1 MRSIALASFFGSL
14 ASFGVVVA
22 LAAGCGSDPPAKSP
36 IKTTTDTTT
45 TTTSTSKAS
54 IPPPTTPNTETAS
67 NIHIDDAIL
76 KACGIDQANA
86 FFGFDSANI
95 RPEDAK
101 PLDLVAKCFAT
112 GPLKGKQLKL
122 VGHADPR
129 GDGDY
134 NFALGQSR
142 ADAIAKYIAGKG
154 LDKGQ
159 MSTTSRG
166 AMDATGTDEPSWA
179 KDRRV
184 DLMLG

>member
-1 MRSIALASFFGSL
+1 MRTIFLLALPCVL
-14 ASFGVVVA
+14 VV
-22 LAAGCGSDPPAKSP
+22 GCSSDPPPKAP
-36 IKTTTDTTT
+36 VTTA
-45 TTTSTSKAS
+45 TSTS
-54 IPPPTTPNTETAS
+54 TTETKTEKKEDPKGPPVSETSS

-76 KACGIDQANA
+76 KACGIQQANA

-101 PLDLVAKCFAT
+101 PLDAVAVCFIS
-112 GPLKGKQLKL
+112 GPLKGKLLKV

-142 ADAIAKYIAGKG
+142 ADSIAKYLGGKG
-154 LDKGQ
+154 LDKAQ
-159 MSTTSRG
+159 LSSTSRG

-184 DLMLG
+184 DLLLGS

>member
-1 MRSIALASFFGSL
+1 MRTFILLALPCL
-14 ASFGVVVA
+14 AGA
-22 LAAGCGSDPPAKSP
+22 LLVAGCSSDPPPKAP
-36 IKTTTDTTT
+36 VTTATTT
-45 TTTSTSKAS
+45 TTTETKTDKKDNPKG
-54 IPPPTTPNTETAS
+54 PPVTETSS

-76 KACGIDQANA
+76 KACGIEQANA

-101 PLDLVAKCFAT
+101 PLDAVAVCFAT
-112 GPLKGKQLKL
+112 GPLKGKMLKL

-142 ADAIAKYIAGKG
+142 ADSIMKYIAGKG
-154 LDKGQ
+154 LDKAQ
-159 MSTTSRG
+159 MTSTSRG

-184 DLMLG
+184 DLLLGS

>member
-1 MRSIALASFFGSL
+1 MRSIFLLAVPYVL
-14 ASFGVVVA
+14 VV
-22 LAAGCGSDPPAKSP
+22 GCTTDPPPKAPVS
-36 IKTTTDTTT
+36 TA
-45 TTTSTSKAS
+45 TTSVT
-54 IPPPTTPNTETAS
+54 TETKTEKKADTNPKGPPVTETSS
-67 NIHIDDAIL
+67 NIFIDDAIR
-76 KACGIDQANA
+76 KACGIQQADA

-101 PLDLVAKCFAT
+101 PLDAVAICFMT
-112 GPLKGKQLKL
+112 GPLKGKLLKL

-154 LDKGQ
+154 LDKAQ
-159 MSTTSRG
+159 LSSTSRG
-166 AMDATGTDEPSWA
+166 AMDATGTDEPTWA

-184 DLMLG
+184 DLLLGN

>member
-1 MRSIALASFFGSL
+1 MRSILLLALPCLVGPL
-14 ASFGVVVA
+14 VV
-22 LAAGCGSDPPAKSP
+22 GCGSEPPPKAP
-36 IKTTTDTTT
+36 VTTATSTTT
-45 TTTSTSKAS
+45 TETKTENKADTNPKG
-54 IPPPTTPNTETAS
+54 PPVTETSS

-76 KACGIDQANA
+76 KACGIEQANA

-101 PLDLVAKCFAT
+101 PLDAVATCFMT
-112 GPLKGKQLKL
+112 GPLKGKLLKL

-142 ADAIAKYIAGKG
+142 ADSIAKYLAGKG
-154 LDKGQ
+154 LDKAQ
-159 MSTTSRG
+159 MSSTSRG

-184 DLMLG
+184 DLLLGS

>member
-1 MRSIALASFFGSL
+1 MRSIFFLAVAVPML
-14 ASFGVVVA
+14 LVV
-22 LAAGCGSDPPAKSP
+22 GCSSDPPPKAP
-36 IKTTTDTTT
+36 ITTE
-45 TTTSTSKAS
+45 TTST
-54 IPPPTTPNTETAS
+54 TTETKTEKKTENPKGPPVTDTSS

-76 KACGIDQANA
+76 KACGIEQANA

-101 PLDLVAKCFAT
+101 PLDAIAVCFNT
-112 GPLKGKQLKL
+112 GPLKGKLLKV

-142 ADAIAKYIAGKG
+142 ADSIAKYIAGKG
-154 LDKGQ
+154 LSKDQ
-159 MSTTSRG
+159 MSSTSRG

-184 DLMLG
+184 DLLLGS